1 METKKMKSY
10 LLTLFLLFL
19 FSAAHSQ
26 DENYLITNKGERVIL
41 YNNEEDPFMLIKG
54 NSLYGNMN
62 LTANQVFYFDKE
74 GKQRRISHNKVK
86 ELHFNGRNYV
96 NLPIRK
102 SGTPRLHEV
111 IATNDKYV
119 LTQYFHNGYF
129 FYIFDKNKEQ
139 ALELDNHHSNKKEE
153 DLELLNNVIARY
165 FSDCSKLMSHLKGNV
180 ENGNYKNRVKNI
192 GSVTVLEN
200 ILLKGVFNL
209 KCR

>member
-1 METKKMKSY
+1 MKSY

-19 FSAAHSQ
+19 FSAVHSQ

-41 YNNEEDPFMLIKG
+41 YNNEEYPFMLIKG

-62 LTANQVFYFDKE
+62 LTAKQVFYFDEK
-74 GKQRRISHNKVK
+74 GRQRRFSHKKVK
-86 ELHFNGRNYV
+86 ELHFDGRNYV

-129 FYIFDKNKEQ
+129 FYIFDKNQNQ
-139 ALELDNHHSNKKEE
+139 ALELENLHSNKKEK

-165 FSDCSKLMSHLKGNV
+165 FSNCSKLMAHFKDNV
-180 ENGNYKNRVKNI
+180 ENANYKNRSKNI
-192 GSVTVLEN
+192 GGVTVLEN
-200 ILLKGVFNL
+200 ILLKGVFNH